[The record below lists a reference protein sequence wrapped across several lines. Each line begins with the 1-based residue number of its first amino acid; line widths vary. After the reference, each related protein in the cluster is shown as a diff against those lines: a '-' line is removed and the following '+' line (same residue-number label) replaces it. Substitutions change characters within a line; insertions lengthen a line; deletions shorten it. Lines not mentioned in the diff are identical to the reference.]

1 MGMSDALDDLDEA
14 LTQSS
19 KVAASLGD
27 DFLVYM
33 IDMAVLHVRTKAL
46 HIDDASE
53 YRPRNSS
60 RRLTKSLKGCRKNNS
75 PASIESL
82 RS

>member
-1 MGMSDALDDLDEA
+1 MGVSDVLDDLDEA

-33 IDMAVLHVRTKAL
+33 IDMAVLHVRKKAIHVNDNVDHRL
-46 HIDDASE
+46 RTASTHLAK
-53 YRPRNSS
+53 SS
-60 RRLTKSLKGCRKNNS
+60 KGRGKKHPLALS
-75 PASIESL
+75 
-82 RS
+82 